1 MNFKKVIFGACA
13 CVLVLI
19 SVKVASENMESS
31 PVSFETEPTQWTTLK
46 INDFE
51 YTIDLLAAENTL
63 SVGTLNSDRYNIAAI
78 GDYEGY
84 DITINDVPLL
94 PNTEIELPLEKL
106 SKDEKI
112 DVCIQ
117 KQGAE
122 SSNHLYINTLPDN
135 YQSPPIYTNNP
146 EPGYYYFNLNEYV
159 YKMNTEGEIVFWRL
173 AGRGDISSGGDDF
186 KTVKIGGK
194 QYYTFLFGW
203 DTPESPYLQDVGY
216 GRMQG
221 LVLDENYQ
229 IVDNIQFLNLSNG
242 EKVPLENHQFT
253 MLGEG
258 HYLLTAYVGEYV
270 DNIPDQVQK
279 SNTEVRVVASIIQ
292 EVLDGQVIFEWNST
306 DYPELYSLS
315 TAGNDFYNAES
326 FWADY
331 AHLNSVVI
339 DKDQN
344 FICSFRNL
352 DTIIKIDRDTGEILW
367 KLGGLGDEF
376 GLSEEQKFSKQHDAR
391 ITDDGYITI
400 FNNGNTGNSFEEGS
414 TSIIKVKIDEDQKQI
429 LDYKKYYVDNQFS
442 SHMGSAQETARDR
455 FVIGW
460 GGRVSNSPLFSEID
474 FQTGTILFEVLSPK
488 NTGDFPD
495 AYKVYKFS
503 N

>member
-159 YKMNTEGEIVFWRL
+159 YKMNTEGEIV
-173 AGRGDISSGGDDF
+173 
-186 KTVKIGGK
+186 
-194 QYYTFLFGW
+194 
-203 DTPESPYLQDVGY
+203 
-216 GRMQG
+216 
-221 LVLDENYQ
+221 
-229 IVDNIQFLNLSNG
+229 
-242 EKVPLENHQFT
+242 
-253 MLGEG
+253 
-258 HYLLTAYVGEYV
+258 
-270 DNIPDQVQK
+270 
-279 SNTEVRVVASIIQ
+279 
-292 EVLDGQVIFEWNST
+292 
-306 DYPELYSLS
+306 
-315 TAGNDFYNAES
+315 
-326 FWADY
+326 
-331 AHLNSVVI
+331 
-339 DKDQN
+339 
-344 FICSFRNL
+344 
-352 DTIIKIDRDTGEILW
+352 
-367 KLGGLGDEF
+367 
-376 GLSEEQKFSKQHDAR
+376 
-391 ITDDGYITI
+391 
-400 FNNGNTGNSFEEGS
+400 
-414 TSIIKVKIDEDQKQI
+414 
-429 LDYKKYYVDNQFS
+429 
-442 SHMGSAQETARDR
+442 
-455 FVIGW
+455 
-460 GGRVSNSPLFSEID
+460 
-474 FQTGTILFEVLSPK
+474 
-488 NTGDFPD
+488 
-495 AYKVYKFS
+495 
-503 N
+503 